1 MKNSK
6 PNKMED
12 AMEEKKILST
22 TNISHDAIQ
31 KVIKEKKERKKDCGF
46 FRVDVSGC
54 WYGKKRRKKT
64 ELM

>member
-1 MKNSK
+1 
-6 PNKMED
+6 
-12 AMEEKKILST
+12 MEEKKILST

-54 WYGKKRRKKT
+54 
-64 ELM
+64 